1 MLQLDKNPVYDLA
14 IVGAGAAGLQLLYE
28 YLQLAE
34 NKDSRI
40 LLIDSGDRTKKSWCF
55 WAASGHE
62 SFPFLIEKSW
72 KKVTYRY
79 TNSVRETQDIENL
92 GYHYISSTRFFT
104 YFFDEFIPT
113 HPQITHRTGWV
124 DMLTETEALVDL
136 QLKDGSTYQA
146 KQVADARIE
155 SLSKSEKPT
164 LSQHF
169 WGKFV
174 EFDTDT
180 LDSQSATLMDFSQ
193 AQTSDDY
200 AVFHYILP
208 FSARKGLI
216 ETTVFSKEGYDELAY
231 ESHWNQYMETNFS
244 GKNYQVLEEE
254 RGTIP
259 MALTG
264 APQKMGKIFAIG
276 TASGQVK
283 ASTGYAFT
291 RMHADAKARV
301 HQRSFNRKPRF
312 KFYDSILLHMIQT
325 ENKVI
330 PHVMDQLFGRTSF
343 TRVLHFLD
351 EKTSVWQ
358 EIKLFSQL
366 QIPLFLKHLVL
377 KNR

>member
-1 MLQLDKNPVYDLA
+1 MEKTPVYDLA

-28 YLQLAE
+28 YLERAE

-40 LLIDSGDRTKKSWCF
+40 LLIDSGDRSKKSWCF

-72 KKVTYRY
+72 NKVTYRY
-79 TNSVRETQDIENL
+79 TNSVRETQEIDNL
-92 GYHYISSTRFFT
+92 GYHYISSTQFFR
-104 YFFDEFIPT
+104 YFFDEFIPA
-113 HPQITHRTGWV
+113 HPQITHHTGWV
-124 DMLTETEALVDL
+124 ETLNESESVVDI
-136 QLKDGSTYQA
+136 QIKDGSTYQA

-155 SLSKSEKPT
+155 KQITNEKPT

-193 AQTSDDY
+193 AQTSEDY
-200 AVFHYILP
+200 TVFHYILP
-208 FSARKGLI
+208 FSTRKGLI
-216 ETTVFSKEGYDELAY
+216 ETTVFSKEGYDEAAY
-231 ESHWNQYMETNFS
+231 EMHWNQYMETNFA
-244 GKNYQVLEEE
+244 GNNYQVLEEE

-259 MALTG
+259 MALTS
-264 APQKMGKIFAIG
+264 APHQPGKIFAIG

-283 ASTGYAFT
+283 ASTGYAFS

-301 HQRSFNRKPRF
+301 QQKAFTRKPRF
-312 KFYDSILLHMIQT
+312 AFYDSILLHMIQT
-325 ENKVI
+325 ENKMI
-330 PHVMDQLFGRTSF
+330 PHVMDQLFGHTPF
-343 TRVLHFLD
+343 ARVLNFLD
-351 EKTSVWQ
+351 EKTSIWQ

>member
-1 MLQLDKNPVYDLA
+1 MNTPPEYDLA

-28 YLQLAE
+28 YLQLPE
-34 NKDSRI
+34 NINSRI
-40 LLIDSGDRTKKSWCF
+40 LLLDSGDRTKKSWCF
-55 WAASGHE
+55 WADSGQE

-104 YFFDEFIPT
+104 YFFDEFIPA
-113 HPQITHRTGWV
+113 HPQITHLTGWV
-124 DMLTETEALVDL
+124 DTLNESESVVDI
-136 QLKDGSTYQA
+136 QIKDGSTYQA
-146 KQVADARIE
+146 KQVADARVPPH
-155 SLSKSEKPT
+155 LTTEKPA

-174 EFDTDT
+174 QFDTDI
-180 LDSQSATLMDFSQ
+180 LDSQAATLMDFSQ
-193 AQTSDDY
+193 AQTSRDY
-200 AVFHYILP
+200 SVFHYILP
-208 FSARKGLI
+208 FTSRKGLI
-216 ETTVFSKEGYDELAY
+216 ETTVFSKEGYDEAAY
-231 ESHWNQYMETNFS
+231 EAHWNQYMEANFA
-244 GKNYQVLEEE
+244 GKNYQVLDEE

-259 MALTG
+259 MALIP
-264 APQKMGKIFAIG
+264 APQKIGKIFAIG

-291 RMHADAKARV
+291 RMHADAKERA

-312 KFYDSILLHMIQT
+312 KFYDSILLNMIQT

-330 PHVMDQLFGRTSF
+330 PHVMDQLFKGTPF
-343 TRVLHFLD
+343 AHVLRFLD

-358 EIKLFSQL
+358 EIRLFSKL

-377 KNR
+377 KKR

>member
-1 MLQLDKNPVYDLA
+1 MEKNPVYDLA

-28 YLQLAE
+28 YLQSAE
-34 NKDSRI
+34 HKNSCI
-40 LLIDSGDRTKKSWCF
+40 LLIDSGDRSKKSWCF

-79 TNSVRETQDIENL
+79 TNSVRETQDIDNL
-92 GYHYISSTRFFT
+92 GYHYISSSNFFT
-104 YFFDEFIPT
+104 YFFDQFIPA
-113 HPQITHRTGWV
+113 HPQITHQIGWV
-124 DMLTETEALVDL
+124 DTLTEMESVVDI
-136 QLKDGSTYQA
+136 QIKGGSTYQA

-155 SLSKSEKPT
+155 KQVPSEKPT

-169 WGKFV
+169 WGKFI

-180 LDSQSATLMDFSQ
+180 LDSESATLMDFSQ

-216 ETTVFSKEGYDELAY
+216 ETTVFSKKGYDEAAY
-231 ESHWNQYMETNFS
+231 AAHWNQYMEANFA
-244 GKNYQVLEEE
+244 GKKYQVLEEE

-259 MALTG
+259 MALTN
-264 APQKMGKIFAIG
+264 ASQQRGKIFAIG

-301 HQRSFNRKPRF
+301 HQRSFTRKPRF
-312 KFYDSILLHMIQT
+312 AFYDSILLHMIQT

-330 PHVMDQLFGRTSF
+330 PQVMDQLFGCTPF
-343 TRVLHFLD
+343 ARVLNFLD
-351 EKTSVWQ
+351 EKTNIWQ
-358 EIKLFSQL
+358 EIKMFSQL

>member
-1 MLQLDKNPVYDLA
+1 LDKNQIYDLA

-28 YLQLAE
+28 YLQVPE
-34 NKDSRI
+34 NVDSRI
-40 LLIDSGDRTKKSWCF
+40 LLIDSGDRSKKSWCF

-79 TNSVRETQDIENL
+79 TNSVRETQEIDNL
-92 GYHYISSTRFFT
+92 GYHYISSTNFFT
-104 YFFDEFIPT
+104 YFFDQFIPA
-113 HPQITHRTGWV
+113 HPQITHQTGWV
-124 DMLTETEALVDL
+124 DSLTELESVVDI
-136 QLKDGSTYQA
+136 QIKDGSTFQA
-146 KQVADARIE
+146 KRVADARLTKR
-155 SLSKSEKPT
+155 STSEKPV

-174 EFDTDT
+174 EFEEDT

-193 AQTSDDY
+193 TQTSTDY

-208 FSARKGLI
+208 FSSRKGLI
-216 ETTVFSKEGYDELAY
+216 ETTVFSKEGYDEAAY
-231 ESHWNQYMETNFS
+231 EAHWNQYMEANFA
-244 GKNYQVLEEE
+244 GKNYKVLEEE

-259 MALTG
+259 MTLTDT
-264 APQKMGKIFAIG
+264 PQKMGKIFAIG

-291 RMHADAKARV
+291 RMHADAKERV
-301 HQRSFNRKPRF
+301 QQRSIHRKPRYV
-312 KFYDSILLHMIQT
+312 FYDSILLHMIQT

-330 PHVMDQLFGRTSF
+330 PQVMDQLFGRIPF
-343 TRVLHFLD
+343 ARVLNFLD
-351 EKTSVWQ
+351 EKTSIWQ

>member
-1 MLQLDKNPVYDLA
+1 MEKTPVYDLA

-28 YLQLAE
+28 YLQRAE

-40 LLIDSGDRTKKSWCF
+40 LLIDSGDRSKKSWCF

-72 KKVTYRY
+72 NKVTYRY
-79 TNSVRETQDIENL
+79 TNSVQETQDIDNL
-92 GYHYISSTRFFT
+92 GYHYISSTRFFA
-104 YFFDEFIPT
+104 YFFNEFIPA
-113 HPQITHRTGWV
+113 HPLITHQTGWV
-124 DMLTETEALVDL
+124 DTLTETESAVDI
-136 QLKDGSTYQA
+136 QTKDGLTYQA
-146 KQVADARIE
+146 KQVADARITN
-155 SLSKSEKPT
+155 KSTVEKPM

-174 EFDTDT
+174 DFEADT
-180 LDSQSATLMDFSQ
+180 LDSQAATLMDFSQ
-193 AQTSDDY
+193 AQTSNDY

-208 FSARKGLI
+208 FSARRGLI
-216 ETTVFSKEGYDELAY
+216 ETTVFSKEGYDEAAY
-231 ESHWNQYMETNFS
+231 ASHWNQYMEANFA

-259 MALTG
+259 MALTNI
-264 APQKMGKIFAIG
+264 PQKMGKIFAIG

-283 ASTGYAFT
+283 ASTGYAFS

-301 HQRSFNRKPRF
+301 HQRSFTRKPRF
-312 KFYDSILLHMIQT
+312 AFYDSILLHMIQT
-325 ENKVI
+325 ENNVI
-330 PHVMDQLFGRTSF
+330 PHVMDQLFGRTPF
-343 TRVLHFLD
+343 TRVLNFLD
-351 EKTSVWQ
+351 EKTSIWQ

-366 QIPLFLKHLVL
+366 QIPLFLKHFVL

>member
-1 MLQLDKNPVYDLA
+1 MEKNPVYDLA
-14 IVGAGAAGLQLLYE
+14 IIGAGAAGLQLLYE

-34 NKDSRI
+34 NKESRI
-40 LLIDSGDRTKKSWCF
+40 LLIDSGDRSKKSWCF
-55 WAASGHE
+55 WAASGQE

-79 TNSVRETQDIENL
+79 TNSVRETQDIADL
-92 GYHYISSTRFFT
+92 GYHYISSTNFFT
-104 YFFDEFIPT
+104 YFFDQFIPA
-113 HPQITHRTGWV
+113 HPQITHQTGWV
-124 DMLTETEALVDL
+124 DSLTELESIVDI
-136 QLKDGSTYQA
+136 QIKDGSTYQA
-146 KQVADARIE
+146 KQVADGR
-155 SLSKSEKPT
+155 LEKPSPT
-164 LSQHF
+164 EKSALYQHF

-193 AQTSDDY
+193 AQTSNDY
-200 AVFHYILP
+200 SVFHYILP
-208 FSARKGLI
+208 FSERKGLI
-216 ETTVFSKEGYDELAY
+216 ETTVFSKEGYDEAAY
-231 ESHWNQYMETNFS
+231 EAHWNQYMEANFP
-244 GKNYQVLEEE
+244 GKNYKVLEEE

-259 MALTG
+259 MALTH
-264 APQKMGKIFAIG
+264 APHKMGKIFAMG

-301 HQRSFNRKPRF
+301 QQQSFHRKPRF
-312 KFYDSILLHMIQT
+312 AFYDSILLHMIQT

-330 PHVMDQLFGRTSF
+330 PQVMDQLFGRIPF
-343 TRVLHFLD
+343 ARVLNFLD
-351 EKTSVWQ
+351 EKTSIWQ